1 MPTQKPSKT
10 AYQKLLKDIAG
21 IHDRAMQELGAAVD
35 SIFKEARWEI
45 GRLIVEVEQKGE
57 AHAPYGKHLL
67 ENLSND
73 LTKMNRKGFSVTNLR
88 NMRLVYSGFPIH
100 QISDELTWSHYVTL
114 SSIKDKKQ
122 RQVYAKKA
130 IQKKWDIGEFEKV
143 LKADKVALHV
153 IDASETKALPAPQ
166 KDVKVIRLA
175 VKRGV
180 LRTYK
185 IVEPLSHSP
194 QKDSFWIDCG
204 FYIYRELQI
213 SEFKKSDAPLPKPED
228 IVTMFSGRE
237 GYVLKRLETKEPLPK
252 SILYTYGAQ
261 VVKVIDADT
270 LTVMVDLG
278 FGTFSKQKLRL
289 RKINAPELSTPAGK
303 KARAY
308 VLKRLKPGS
317 GVVVK
322 TYSTDI
328 YNRYLV
334 DVFYIKDC
342 HDVERIAR
350 EGILLNQELID
361 EGLAELWQTPD
372 PDDLAF
378 LN

>member
-1 MPTQKPSKT
+1 MPAQKLSKT
-10 AYQKLLKDIAG
+10 AYQKLLSDIAG
-21 IHDRAMQELGAAVD
+21 IHDRAMKELGAAVD
-35 SIFKEARWEI
+35 SILKKARWEI
-45 GRLIVEVEQKGE
+45 GRLIVEIEQKGE

-100 QISDELTWSHYVTL
+100 QISDELTWSHYVAL

-122 RQVYAKKA
+122 RQAYAKKA
-130 IQKKWDIGEFEKV
+130 IQKKWDIGELEKV
-143 LKADKVALHV
+143 LKDDKVALNV
-153 IDASETKALPAPQ
+153 IDTNETKALPAPQ
-166 KDVKVIRLA
+166 KDIKVIRLA

-180 LRTYK
+180 PRTYK
-185 IVEPLSHSP
+185 IVEPLNHSSK
-194 QKDSFWIDCG
+194 KDSFWIDCG

-213 SEFKKSDAPLPKPED
+213 HELKKSNAPLPKPED
-228 IVTMFSGRE
+228 IVTMFLSTE
-237 GYVLKRLETKEPLPK
+237 GYVFKRLETKEPPPK

-308 VLKRLKPGS
+308 VFKKLRPGS
-317 GVVVK
+317 CVVVK
-322 TYSTDI
+322 TYSMDI
-328 YNRYLV
+328 YDRYLV
-334 DVFYIKDC
+334 DVFYIPGCDDAEK
-342 HDVERIAR
+342 IAR
-350 EGILLNQELID
+350 EGILLNQELIN

>member
-21 IHDRAMQELGAAVD
+21 IHDRAMKELGAAMD
-35 SIFKEARWEI
+35 SIFKKAHWEI
-45 GRLIVEVEQKGE
+45 GRLIVEIEQKGE

-73 LTKMNRKGFSVTNLR
+73 LTKMNRKGFSERNLL
-88 NMRLVYSGFPIH
+88 NMRRVYLAFPIP
-100 QISDELTWSHYVTL
+100 QKSAELTWSHYVAL
-114 SSIKDKKQ
+114 SSIQDEKL
-122 RQVYAKKA
+122 RQAYAKKA
-130 IQKKWDIGEFEKV
+130 VQKKWDVDELEKV
-143 LKADKVALHV
+143 LKADKVALNV
-153 IDASETKALPAPQ
+153 IDTNEIKALPAPQ
-166 KDVKVIRLA
+166 KDIKVIRLA

-185 IVEPLSHSP
+185 IVEPLSHAP
-194 QKDSFWIDCG
+194 KKYSFWIDCG
-204 FYIYRELQI
+204 FYIYREIQFHEL
-213 SEFKKSDAPLPKPED
+213 KKSDASLPKPED
-228 IVTMFSGRE
+228 IVTMFSGPE
-237 GYVLKRLETKEPLPK
+237 GYVFKRLETKEPPPK
-252 SILYTYGAQ
+252 SILYTYSAQ
-261 VVKVIDADT
+261 VVRVIDADT

-289 RKINAPELSTPAGK
+289 RKINAPELSTPVGK
-303 KARAY
+303 KAGEY
-308 VLKRLKPGS
+308 VLKKLKPGS
-317 GVVVK
+317 CVVVK

-328 YNRYLV
+328 YDRYLV
-334 DVFYIKDC
+334 DVFYLPSCDDAEK
-342 HDVERIAR
+342 IAR
-350 EGILLNQELID
+350 EGILLNQELIN